1 MKRYSAVA
9 LATLMLL
16 TVFASAA
23 IGADNDTNVTE
34 NQNGTTNDIVI
45 GNATEQI
52 YPVYNQIDPSVDSRS
67 ITAGNR
73 DSFTV
78 SFTNSGNETLT
89 LTPKVVTTPD
99 SVNNINESWIT
110 ISPTNATVAPGSVQK
125 FNIEENVPSDAEG
138 GDYQG
143 IIAFTDD
150 LVPNSTQYV
159 NSMQLGISVQSKPKI
174 ELQTSSLSDAL
185 IAGKEY
191 EYKIKIKNVAAKDI
205 TLDPTLCNNYW
216 GNVQAFGND
225 AIEISAPSIL
235 KAGEVTNMT
244 MRVHVPENATGTYNG
259 YIDMGIDGKVND
271 GSTPQISMYFTI
283 DEEPTVPFVKTF
295 NTRTTDPITIEVS
308 YYAFGPMG
316 LRVSP
321 KLEEPDVEL
330 GLTHNSS
337 SVNMT
342 LVKSV
347 ESGYL
352 ATNSYPIWA
361 IENGNIYQESS
372 NGYVE
377 TYKVLGAIGN
387 WKLTILPKNVSSLT
401 YSVTVGDN
409 NSTK

>member
-1 MKRYSAVA
+1 MKKYSAVA

-23 IGADNDTNVTE
+23 IGADNDMNVTE

-89 LTPKVVTTPD
+89 LTPKVVTTPN

-110 ISPTNATVAPGSVQK
+110 ISPTNAMVAPGSVQK

-150 LVPNSTQYV
+150 LVPNFNQYV

-174 ELQTSSLSDAL
+174 EFQTSSLSDAL

>member
-1 MKRYSAVA
+1 MKKYSAVA

-23 IGADNDTNVTE
+23 IAADNDVNVTE

-52 YPVYNQIDPSVDSRS
+52 YPVCNQIDPSIDSRS

-73 DSFTV
+73 NSFTV
-78 SFTNSGNETLT
+78 SFTNCGNETLT
-89 LTPKVVTTPD
+89 LIPKVVTTPN

-110 ISPTNATVAPGSVQK
+110 ISPTNATVASGSVQK
-125 FNIEENVPSDAEG
+125 FNIEENIPSDAEG

-174 ELQTSSLSDAL
+174 EFQTSSISDTL

-191 EYKIKIKNVAAKDI
+191 EYKIKIKNVAATDI

-216 GNVQAFGND
+216 GNAQAFGND

-244 MRVHVPENATGTYNG
+244 VRVHVPENVTGAYNG

-295 NTRTTDPITIEVS
+295 NTINTDPITIEVS

-330 GLTHNSS
+330 GLTHNSG

-352 ATNSYPIWA
+352 TANSYPIWA
-361 IENGNIYQESS
+361 IENGNIYQESVNS
-372 NGYVE
+372 YVE

>member
-1 MKRYSAVA
+1 MKKYSAVA

-23 IGADNDTNVTE
+23 IAADNDMNVIE

-52 YPVYNQIDPSVDSRS
+52 YPVCNQIDPSVDSRS

-73 DSFTV
+73 NSFTV

-89 LTPKVVTTPD
+89 LTPKVVSTPN

-110 ISPTNATVAPGSVQK
+110 ISPTNATVASGSVQK
-125 FNIEENVPSDAEG
+125 FNIEENIPSDAEG

-174 ELQTSSLSDAL
+174 EFQTSYLSDTL

-216 GNVQAFGND
+216 GNAQAFGND
-225 AIEISAPSIL
+225 AIEIFAPSIL

-244 MRVHVPENATGTYNG
+244 VRVHVPENATGAYNG

-295 NTRTTDPITIEVS
+295 NTINTDPITIEVS

-330 GLTHNSS
+330 GLTHNSG

-352 ATNSYPIWA
+352 TANSYPIWA
-361 IENGNIYQESS
+361 IENGNIYQESV
-372 NGYVE
+372 NRTLVQNL
-377 TYKVLGAIGN
+377 VIFAFF
-387 WKLTILPKNVSSLT
+387 
-401 YSVTVGDN
+401 D
-409 NSTK
+409 